1 MIVVNWFK
9 QLAGWF
15 LLRYGKR
22 KIMDT
27 GIDCVIDALLAHQDH
42 VNEPFSTD
50 GRCVWH
56 EKFSFPLAIRT
67 CDDCNSFVV
76 VDSGLIRGLDAG
88 KSAEDRRV
96 FMACAWLRARIDYEA
111 QLSPAGMDRVMEAI
125 ENAEEVAHEHAT
137 GAVLN

>member
-9 QLAGWF
+9 RLAGWV

-27 GIDCVIDALLAHQDH
+27 GIDCVIDALLAQQDH

-56 EKFSFPLAIRT
+56 DKFAFPLAIRT

-88 KSAEDRRV
+88 KNLDDRHV
-96 FMACAWLRARIDYEA
+96 MMACAWLRARLDYEA

-125 ENAEEVAHEHAT
+125 DDEEGAHEHAA